1 MKFYTKSKRDAYK
14 KASDTNLDFLNLLSN
29 QTKLNMNWDLV
40 KKGFSVNQVFKDN
53 PCGLDSFITGSAVN
67 QPKVKQKQ
75 VKVPVP
81 PKARYI
87 SY

>member
-40 KKGFSVNQVFKDN
+40 KKGFYVNQVFKDN
-53 PCGLDSFITGSAVN
+53 T
-67 QPKVKQKQ
+67 
-75 VKVPVP
+75 
-81 PKARYI
+81 
-87 SY
+87 